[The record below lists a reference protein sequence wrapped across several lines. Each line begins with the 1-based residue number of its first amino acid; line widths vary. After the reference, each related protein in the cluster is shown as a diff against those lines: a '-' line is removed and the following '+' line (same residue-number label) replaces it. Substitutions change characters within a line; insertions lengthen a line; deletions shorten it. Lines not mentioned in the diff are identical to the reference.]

1 MGYIWHGYGKT
12 YILLYG
18 LQCTGKES
26 ETYDTK
32 FHRIISFSYRAFVRL
47 ESIIFLTYF

>member
-1 MGYIWHGYGKT
+1 MDTEKLISYFTIYS
-12 YILLYG
+12 I
-18 LQCTGKES
+18 GKES